1 MRQIFIDTSA
11 YFALADEEDKNH
23 QAASGKMQQLIRE
36 RASFTTTNIVIA
48 ETHTLTLKR
57 IGYKTALEVI
67 ERIYSSQIRIYR
79 IREADEKKALDII
92 RKYTDKDF
100 PFVDALSFAVM
111 EKLHITQAFTFDK
124 HFTQYGFTLL

>member
-23 QAASGKMQQLIRE
+23 QAASGKLQQLIRE

>member
-36 RASFTTTNIVIA
+36 RASFTTTNIGIA

>member
-23 QAASGKMQQLIRE
+23 QAASGKLQQLIRE
-36 RASFTTTNIVIA
+36 RASFTTTNIGIA

>member
-23 QAASGKMQQLIRE
+23 QTASGKMQKLIRE

-48 ETHTLTLKR
+48 DPHTLTLKR

-111 EKLHITQAFTFDK
+111 EKLHITQACAAASMAHPT
-124 HFTQYGFTLL
+124 HVPE